1 MVLDT
6 SLYSKLL
13 IKSFCFIS
21 LWASLKIHKHLIF
34 KLTLRRK
41 FKEYRYLYVHVRD
54 IHSQEDYL
62 KIRQT
67 KLKGL
72 NWFCDRC
79 ECYFASEANHKAI
92 ECRKYRE
99 MAGIDEPDDLQWP
112 KETIKTLIFIAL
124 NNKINW
130 GAW

>member
-1 MVLDT
+1 MSFFDT
-6 SLYSKLL
+6 NESATRSALLLL
-13 IKSFCFIS
+13 IGNKFSSEPIQ
-21 LWASLKIHKHLIF
+21 
-34 KLTLRRK
+34 RK

-99 MAGIDEPDDLQWP
+99 MAGFDEPDDLQWP
-112 KETIKTLIFIAL
+112 KERLLPLFMT
-124 NNKINW
+124 
-130 GAW
+130 